1 MEEETKKSSLA
12 AQDQNEEILDE
23 KIAKVLEQK
32 LPELLIKAE
41 EDIKKKKKQLEKE
54 RGEYVKTIQK
64 YYPGAHTKELSFEEV
79 KEIAEKL
86 EEIAKKTNY
95 TPIVPAKKPPKTFW
109 GKNKKQS
116 SGFILFLLA
125 LLGFVIVAK
134 LFIGWW

>member
-1 MEEETKKSSLA
+1 MEEETKKSSLG
-12 AQDQNEEILDE
+12 AQDQDEEILDE
-23 KIAKVLEQK
+23 KLTKLLEEK
-32 LPELLIKAE
+32 LPEILAKTE
-41 EDIKKKKKQLEKE
+41 EIKKKKEEQEKK
-54 RGEYVKTIQK
+54 RVEYVKIIQK

-95 TPIVPAKKPPKTFW
+95 TPIVPAKKPQKTFW

-116 SGFILFLLA
+116 KAFILFLLG
-125 LLGFVIVAK
+125 LLGFVIAAK

>member
-1 MEEETKKSSLA
+1 MEEETKKSSLG
-12 AQDQNEEILDE
+12 AQDQDEEILDE

-32 LPELLIKAE
+32 LPEFVEKFE
-41 EDIKKKKKQLEKE
+41 EYQKKKEQQKKE
-54 RGEYVKTIQK
+54 RVKYVKMIWK
-64 YYPGAHTKELSFEEV
+64 YFPRAHTKELSFEEV

-86 EEIAKKTNY
+86 EELAKKVQY